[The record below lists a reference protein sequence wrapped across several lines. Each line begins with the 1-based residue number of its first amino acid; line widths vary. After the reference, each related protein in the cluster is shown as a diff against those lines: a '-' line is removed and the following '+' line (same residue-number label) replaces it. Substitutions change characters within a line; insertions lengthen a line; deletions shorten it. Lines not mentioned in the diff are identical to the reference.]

1 MHPPEIVP
9 AEETVEALIDSLVTP
24 FLHRHG
30 GSPTLEQQESVAK
43 QMYTV
48 VVLYNYYHRRMFT
61 KLEFLDFKSF
71 CKVACISK
79 SLLLKYMNAMY
90 KSDMSS
96 DLDEPLSITE
106 RMIMDACNVSLA
118 LDASKK
124 APDMNGWPISKV
136 AVFLI
141 DPSKEYCLLRSTG
154 KTQAIMSIVE
164 KDLETPLVLEIKN
177 ILQSKT
183 NANGSSHDKINCI
196 EDILQEV
203 AFSVVEKEMGISRS
217 KLSILGS
224 HLSYSLSHLKS
235 SSRLYIM
242 SYTEP
247 IGNQIL
253 VKTVMQSLQGPIV
266 KINGAPEITPVI
278 QYYSLLPYINIL
290 SDCLSRTFHSAS
302 HPNSR
307 MTADVDKKRS
317 RMTADVDKKR
327 SERIPIENNKISDDS
342 GQKHGKMSNNC
353 SSKSS
358 IKNGVISK
366 NGEKSQNAAINSLTK
381 EVLPT
386 VKGGA
391 KEHDSPALKQNM
403 NMVINKKRK
412 VNDVLIGSS
421 EAAHQKVNDLST
433 EHNLKMLVGERE
445 TNSGNAI
452 SHNSVDDVEN
462 RLNQV
467 GEGVKDM
474 MVKRNSNDPIDLSNN
489 FDMMSVLQMLKN
501 KRDELCQQQ
510 RLLEDDISHCE
521 MSILTLLI
529 GNETSAS
536 KVESLLET
544 CESLLSNEM
553 KKDTN
558 LSAEAQCQKKAVG
571 RKKLCEAILCLQS
584 PCQELDDIFCRNN
597 WILPK
602 YCVIPSSDGKFQAL
616 VTVRG
621 MDFDCDT
628 NGDWKSSPREA
639 RESAAAHMLGKL
651 RSMAAQKSYSS
662 Q

>member
-1 MHPPEIVP
+1 MHHPEIVP
-9 AEETVEALIDSLVTP
+9 VEETVEALIDSLVTP
-24 FLHRHG
+24 FLRHG

-48 VVLYNYYHRRMFT
+48 VVLYNYYHRRMFP
-61 KLEFLDFKSF
+61 KLEFLDFMSF

-141 DPSKEYCLLRSTG
+141 DPSKEYCLLRSSG

-164 KDLETPLVLEIKN
+164 KDLETPLVLDTKN
-177 ILQSKT
+177 ILQTKT

-196 EDILQEV
+196 EDILQEA

-217 KLSILGS
+217 KLRILGS

-278 QYYSLLPYINIL
+278 QYYSLLPYSNIL
-290 SDCLSRTFHSAS
+290 SDCLSRT
-302 HPNSR
+302 
-307 MTADVDKKRS
+307 
-317 RMTADVDKKR
+317 
-327 SERIPIENNKISDDS
+327 
-342 GQKHGKMSNNC
+342 
-353 SSKSS
+353 
-358 IKNGVISK
+358 
-366 NGEKSQNAAINSLTK
+366 INFLLWSL
-381 EVLPT
+381 
-386 VKGGA
+386 
-391 KEHDSPALKQNM
+391 Q
-403 NMVINKKRK
+403 
-412 VNDVLIGSS
+412 
-421 EAAHQKVNDLST
+421 
-433 EHNLKMLVGERE
+433 
-445 TNSGNAI
+445 
-452 SHNSVDDVEN
+452 
-462 RLNQV
+462 
-467 GEGVKDM
+467 
-474 MVKRNSNDPIDLSNN
+474 RNSHDPIDLSNK

-536 KVESLLET
+536 KVDSLLEI

-602 YCVIPSSDGKFQAL
+602 YCVIPSSDGKVDHFI
-616 VTVRG
+616 
-621 MDFDCDT
+621 F
-628 NGDWKSSPREA
+628 SSNAFLIP
-639 RESAAAHMLGKL
+639 
-651 RSMAAQKSYSS
+651 Y
-662 Q
+662 